1 MQESNVRCF
10 RWTLNSRL
18 CTGLTAPLRTVTS
31 KSPNGHGL
39 QAWIARGLLRSRAPV
54 SWNFSKSVFVTHR
67 HYCRFVHNFIKA
79 DVTCC
84 LISLH
89 PVPEIF
95 LKMRGLAMLSPM
107 VTDNVTHATR
117 LFKEN
122 RRTNVLAKKTC
133 LLAETQPTWTV
144 SQKLPY
150 AYYHAFLRLCL
161 CVCVCLLMPMP
172 LPMLMPIPMS
182 MHDIMPMPRPI
193 HMPMPAP
200 MPKPKPMSMPMPMA
214 AHACA
219 YAYAY
224 GCARLRLCLC
234 LYLCLPLPTPMPA
247 HVYAYA
253 YV

>member
-10 RWTLNSRL
+10 HWTLNSRM

-31 KSPNGHGL
+31 KRPNGHGL
-39 QAWIARGLLRSRAPV
+39 QAWIARGLLWSMAPV
-54 SWNFSKSVFVTHR
+54 SWNFSKRCRTKMQACIKSVFVTHR

-95 LKMRGLAMLSPM
+95 LKMRGLAILSPM
-107 VTDNVTHATR
+107 VTANVTHATR

-150 AYYHAFLRLCL
+150 AMSITMPFYAFAYVYVFVYWCLCL
-161 CVCVCLLMPMP
+161 CRCLCL
-172 LPMLMPIPMS
+172 S
-182 MHDIMPMPRPI
+182 
-193 HMPMPAP
+193 
-200 MPKPKPMSMPMPMA
+200 
-214 AHACA
+214 
-219 YAYAY
+219 
-224 GCARLRLCLC
+224 LCLC
-234 LYLCLPLPTPMPA
+234 IIWNSSLFWC
-247 HVYAYA
+247 
-253 YV
+253 